1 MSTNFVLKELSKRKV
16 TKAPLPDGIT
26 AKLLKDAAPVIAK
39 PFSYLVNLSISTR
52 LIPSEWK
59 NATVTLIFKSGARND
74 VNNYRVKDY
83 GARCSSTI
91 LGFFNRT

>member
-16 TKAPLPDGIT
+16 TIASLPDGIT

-52 LIPSEWK
+52 LIPSEWR
-59 NATVTLIFKSGARND
+59 NATVTPIFKSGARND
-74 VNNYRVKDY
+74 VNNDRVKDY

-91 LGFFNRT
+91 LVFFNRT

>member
-1 MSTNFVLKELSKRKV
+1 MVSLRN
-16 TKAPLPDGIT
+16 
-26 AKLLKDAAPVIAK
+26 LKDAAPVIAK
-39 PFSYLVNLSISTR
+39 QFSYLVNLSISTR
-52 LIPSEWK
+52 LITSEWK

-74 VNNYRVKDY
+74 VNNDRVKDY